1 MASRSSTKRSCNIG
15 VSKAQIAGCHLSIYE
30 ILYKQVDPAGKGT
43 IPGITAAKFL
53 KKSGLKESLLH
64 KIWSLSDYDTSGT
77 LDKKGFFV
85 ALKLIACAQNDIP
98 FDIDSLDEV
107 MVKELTP
114 PMFDMETPKPK
125 PAESEKE
132 ETKKKSSTTSSSRP
146 SSTSTA
152 PSSSAAPESSSSSS
166 KRKSRKSSS
175 SSSAPPASSAYKD
188 LPWSISKEDKAK
200 YDGLF
205 KTLNP
210 RGGPSSAVVSGD
222 KIKPFLVNT
231 KLDVKVLAKIWDY
244 SDIDKDGALDSE
256 EFAMT
261 MHLVQTALK
270 GDKIP
275 SALPL
280 ELIPPSKRK
289 AAKINGLPIKYPS
302 VEDDA
307 PVEDPF
313 NGMSPLHWVVTDADK
328 KLYDQ
333 TFKKCDEDR
342 DGYVNGTEIKGVF
355 LQWKVGSRT
364 IRARHV
370 VGQTNAV
377 WSRTS

>member
-1 MASRSSTKRSCNIG
+1 
-15 VSKAQIAGCHLSIYE
+15 
-30 ILYKQVDPAGKGT
+30 
-43 IPGITAAKFL
+43 
-53 KKSGLKESLLH
+53 
-64 KIWSLSDYDTSGT
+64 

-107 MVKELTP
+107 LVKELTP

-132 ETKKKSSTTSSSRP
+132 ETRKKSSTT
-146 SSTSTA
+146 STSTA

-256 EFAMT
+256 EFANN
-261 MHLVQTALK
+261 AF
-270 GDKIP
+270 G
-275 SALPL
+275 
-280 ELIPPSKRK
+280 
-289 AAKINGLPIKYPS
+289 
-302 VEDDA
+302 
-307 PVEDPF
+307 
-313 NGMSPLHWVVTDADK
+313 AD
-328 KLYDQ
+328 
-333 TFKKCDEDR
+333 
-342 DGYVNGTEIKGVF
+342 GTE
-355 LQWKVGSRT
+355 R
-364 IRARHV
+364 
-370 VGQTNAV
+370 
-377 WSRTS
+377 